1 MRLGNLGKSAAIAV
15 SSMAMAVPAIVSGA
29 SQNGEFS
36 LKGLGYNSCE
46 EFTNARDLRSNDYYR
61 FIGWLEGYLSAY
73 NRFTP
78 DTINIAPWQST
89 ELLADFLEIHC
100 REYPK
105 TPFSVAVD
113 RMIAELVPSRLHKSS
128 DSLTVESSGHKIL
141 IYRDILKAMQNA
153 LKERGFY
160 DGEIDGLYDERT
172 KNAIKN
178 YQESAK
184 IKKTGMPDQA
194 TLYYLLLKKQ

>member
-1 MRLGNLGKSAAIAV
+1 MRLRNIGKFAAIAV
-15 SSMAMAVPAIVSGA
+15 SSMAMAVSSIVCGA

-36 LKGLGYNSCE
+36 LKGLGYNSCK
-46 EFTNARDLRSNDYYR
+46 EFNSARDLRSNDYYQ

-89 ELLADFLEIHC
+89 ELLANLLEIHC
-100 REYPK
+100 MENPN
-105 TPFSVAVD
+105 TPYSVAID
-113 RMIAELVPSRLHKSS
+113 RMIAELVPSRLHKSNEF
-128 DSLTVESSGHKIL
+128 LTVESSGHKVL
-141 IYRDILKAMQNA
+141 IYRDILKAIQNV

-160 DGEIDGLYDERT
+160 DGKIDGLYSERT
-172 KNAIKN
+172 KSAVES

-184 IKKTGMPDQA
+184 IKKTGVPDQV
-194 TLYYLLLKKQ
+194 TLYYLLMKKQ